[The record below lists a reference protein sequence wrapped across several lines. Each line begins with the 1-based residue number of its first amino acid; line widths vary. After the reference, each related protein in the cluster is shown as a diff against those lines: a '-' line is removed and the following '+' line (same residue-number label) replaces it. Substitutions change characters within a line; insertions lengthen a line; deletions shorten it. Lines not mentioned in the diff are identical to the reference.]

1 MPIENVCIA
10 EVERGASSFEVSP
23 TRPTAITAV
32 SLRLE
37 SRSLRCGDGLA
48 REKVHALR
56 TDFLRQFSFSR
67 RTFETIEALNN
78 LTVD

>member
-1 MPIENVCIA
+1 
-10 EVERGASSFEVSP
+10 
-23 TRPTAITAV
+23 
-32 SLRLE
+32 LRLE

-56 TDFLRQFSFSR
+56 TDFLRQFNFSR